1 LDKIINSSPASAEK
15 SFIRL
20 DRVSLSYD
28 QTIENL
34 AVKELN
40 LDVSKGQF
48 VAVVGPSGCGKSS
61 LMKLLTGLIKP
72 TSGRIEYAGAQVTGP
87 LNCVG
92 MAFQNP
98 TLLPWRHLMGNV
110 LLPFE
115 IVREHRQKYKA
126 DKEPYKKKAQALLET
141 VGLTGFETC
150 YPWMLSG
157 GMQQRANLCRS
168 IIHEPDL
175 LMLDEPFGAL
185 DAFTREELW
194 ITLQDLWLRRRFTCM
209 LVTHDLIE
217 AAFLADV
224 VYVMSP
230 RPGSIYARYE
240 IDLPR
245 PRQIESIFDPHFT
258 SIVKQ
263 IRADISTLKNKNKQ
277 GVGQ

>member
-1 LDKIINSSPASAEK
+1 MDRAHRSSSDRSDN

-20 DRVSLSYD
+20 DQVSLSYD
-28 QTIENL
+28 QTNENL
-34 AVKELN
+34 AVKQLS

-72 TSGRIEYAGAQVTGP
+72 THGHIEYAGQEVTGP
-87 LNCVG
+87 LHCVG

-98 TLLPWRHLMGNV
+98 TLLPWRDLLGNV

-115 IVREHRQKYKA
+115 IVREHRHKYRSDKSAYQQKAYH
-126 DKEPYKKKAQALLET
+126 LLET
-141 VGLTGFETC
+141 VGLSGFENC

-194 ITLQDLWLRRRFTCM
+194 ITLQDLWLLRRFTCM

-217 AAFLADV
+217 ATFLSDV

-230 RPGSIYARYE
+230 RPGSIYSRYE

-245 PRQIESIFDPHFT
+245 PRLIENIFDSHFT

-263 IRADISTLKNKNKQ
+263 IRVDISKFKMSNKTEVKT
-277 GVGQ
+277 